1 MLYWYIY
8 AVLQCPWLKKQCAA
22 VAAVASEQGPGAT
35 MRSSLACSLDARAS
49 DTRLISSCSCL
60 QIQQPAAIAIELE
73 ERYMIHDTIYRV
85 LNIYVCSYEM
95 IMGDEWVCNVSN
107 WRYCSPFVEH
117 RMIPRT
123 TFHSFLCPQG
133 FLVVGLSATPVVWY
147 DMVWCGVV
155 W

>member
-1 MLYWYIY
+1 MMLIILVYI
-8 AVLQCPWLKKQCAA
+8 CSAA
-22 VAAVASEQGPGAT
+22 VPMTEEAMRSMAAVASEQGPGAT

-95 IMGDEWVCNVSN
+95 IMGDE
-107 WRYCSPFVEH
+107 
-117 RMIPRT
+117 
-123 TFHSFLCPQG
+123 
-133 FLVVGLSATPVVWY
+133 
-147 DMVWCGVV
+147 
-155 W
+155 